1 MPEFPRPTVVISR
14 CIDFDSCR
22 YNGQVIRASLR
33 EELEPHVQLEPI
45 CPELEVGL
53 GVPRDPVR
61 IVIAAGSERLVQPST
76 GRDLTASMRA
86 FAHRYLGTVSE
97 ADGFILKSRSPS
109 CAVLDARR
117 YRGGDGQVPA
127 GTGPGMFAA
136 TVRERFPDAA
146 IEDESRLNDL
156 RLREHFLTKLFALA
170 GLRAVAATGLVA
182 ELDGFHAR
190 NKLLLMAYGQTRM
203 RALGEILENPDR
215 AGFTDVA
222 RSYREQLA
230 AALARPARVP
240 ANVNVLMQA
249 FGHCSQHLLA
259 AEKTHFLDL
268 LEGYRHSRLPL
279 SALQSVLSSWAA
291 RLGVH
296 YLAGQT
302 FLAPFPA
309 ALVRL
314 APVGNELHRAPL

>member
-1 MPEFPRPTVVISR
+1 MPDFPRPTVVISR

-61 IVIAAGSERLVQPST
+61 IVVAAEGERLVQPST

-86 FAHRYLGTVSE
+86 FANRYLGAVSA

-109 CAVLDARR
+109 CAIVDAKR
-117 YRGGDGQVPA
+117 YRGDDGQVPA

-136 TVRERFPDAA
+136 TVRERFRHAA

-170 GLRAVAATGLVA
+170 GLRAVIATGLIT
-182 ELDGFHAR
+182 ELVGFHAR
-190 NKLLLMAYGQTRM
+190 NTLLLMAYSQARM
-203 RALGEILENPDR
+203 RALERIVENPGR

-230 AALARPARVP
+230 AALARPARMP
-240 ANVNVLMQA
+240 ANANVLTHA
-249 FGHCSQHLLA
+249 LEHCSQHLSA
-259 AEKTHFLDL
+259 AERAHFLDL

-279 SALQSVLSSWAA
+279 SALKSVLSSWAA
-291 RLGVH
+291 RLGVE

-302 FLAPFPA
+302 FVAPFPA
-309 ALVRL
+309 ALVRP
-314 APVGNELHRAPL
+314 APAGHELRRASL